1 MLTGNTTYQVAHIY
15 PYSLPD
21 QSSAKEF
28 KFWDI
33 LEGFW
38 SEERIQRWREKIFP
52 DQNCP
57 DQGSETCQ
65 NLICLS
71 HDAHAYWG
79 RAYFALKPIQ
89 LSDDEKTL
97 DVEFHWLPQRGY
109 SAGVDV
115 TTSPTSSKVSDIS
128 AGTKL
133 FHFPTE
139 QAIHSGRK
147 ISLTTDDPVKRPLP
161 SFGLL
166 EMQWILHRLVAM
178 SGAAEIDD
186 DFDNDDDD
194 AMALRD
200 EWLQH
205 QADEWHSSHADGRHP
220 YQDDESDSSS
230 EDDDGHSSETS
241 PKAHRFSPPSSQLRQ
256 PSPTRLPKSNT
267 RSDYIPPRAAEN
279 AGIKIIGSSQGQ

>member
-1 MLTGNTTYQVAHIY
+1 VLTGNTTYQVAHIY
-15 PYSLPD
+15 PYSLLD
-21 QSSAKEF
+21 QSSAKEI
-28 KFWDI
+28 KFWHI

-52 DQNCP
+52 DQNRP

-71 HDAHAYWG
+71 YDAHAYWG

-109 SAGVDV
+109 SAEVDV

-139 QAIHSGRK
+139 QEIHSGRK
-147 ISLTTDDPVKRPLP
+147 ISLTTDDPVERPLP

-178 SGAAEIDD
+178 SGAAEINDD
-186 DFDNDDDD
+186 LDNDDDD

-200 EWLQH
+200 EWLQR
-205 QADEWHSSHADGRHP
+205 QADEWHSSQADGRHP
-220 YQDDESDSSS
+220 YQDDGSDSS
-230 EDDDGHSSETS
+230 
-241 PKAHRFSPPSSQLRQ
+241 
-256 PSPTRLPKSNT
+256 
-267 RSDYIPPRAAEN
+267 
-279 AGIKIIGSSQGQ
+279 

>member
-1 MLTGNTTYQVAHIY
+1 
-15 PYSLPD
+15 
-21 QSSAKEF
+21 
-28 KFWDI
+28 
-33 LEGFW
+33 
-38 SEERIQRWREKIFP
+38 
-52 DQNCP
+52 
-57 DQGSETCQ
+57 
-65 NLICLS
+65 
-71 HDAHAYWG
+71 
-79 RAYFALKPIQ
+79 
-89 LSDDEKTL
+89 L

-139 QAIHSGRK
+139 QGIHSGRK
-147 ISLTTDDPVKRPLP
+147 ISLTTDDPVGRPLP

-178 SGAAEIDD
+178 SGAAEI
-186 DFDNDDDD
+186 NDDDD

-220 YQDDESDSSS
+220 YQDDGSDSCSK
-230 EDDDGHSSETS
+230 DDDGHSSETS
-241 PKAHRFSPPSSQLRQ
+241 PRAHRFSPPSSQLRQ
-256 PSPTRLPKSNT
+256 PSPTRLSKSNI